1 MTARAAFK
9 QSDVERACKGVAAGG
24 LPVARVEFND
34 NGFAVIVG
42 EPEAKPKRGR
52 PTLADELYGPQA

>member
-1 MTARAAFK
+1 MTQRAAFK
-9 QSDVERACKGVAAGG
+9 KADVDRACKGVVAAG

-42 EPEAKPKRGR
+42 EPEARPRRGR